1 MPSTRGLHH
10 VVLTVTDI
18 ERSAD
23 FYSTIFKLTVGQDD
37 DSARC
42 MWDDVVLLCL
52 QRSPHAPIPN
62 DRFDENRLGLDHLA
76 FAVPS
81 RIELEETVATLRA
94 LGVDTAGIEF
104 DPDGQSEYVC
114 FRDPDNIQ
122 VEVYVSDRL

>member
-1 MPSTRGLHH
+1 MAFTRGLHH

-18 ERSAD
+18 ERSTE
-23 FYSTIFKLTVGQDD
+23 FYTKIFKLTLGTDEGPGSVL
-37 DSARC
+37 
-42 MWDDVVLLCL
+42 WDDVVLLCL
-52 QRSPHAPIPN
+52 QQAPHAPIPN

-81 RIELEETVATLRA
+81 RTELEETVETLNAMGVATE
-94 LGVDTAGIEF
+94 GIEF